1 MSQAFTFVASFT
13 TAQEMAYTPSSKI
26 APKNTTWLQGIGYV
40 NGTPAGELKEGDTM
54 LWNYGYESKVGKI
67 LKETD
72 KTIIIE
78 EHWINSFSGKPETG
92 QRKLLKTRIVARP
105 KSELV

>member
-1 MSQAFTFVASFT
+1 MPYIPKHRLTPKGT
-13 TAQEMAYTPSSKI
+13 TY
-26 APKNTTWLQGIGYV
+26 LQGIGYV
-40 NGTPAGELKEGDTM
+40 PGTPAGELKEGDTM

-78 EHWINSFSGKPETG
+78 EHWIGSFSGKPETG
-92 QRKLLKTRIVARP
+92 QRKLLKNRIVARP
-105 KSELV
+105 KSEI